1 MEEWTL
7 NLIIAAI
14 SFVIFIVLAAYV
26 FLGTLRDSVIFRPTR
41 GYLNRPDGEYRDVY
55 VGDVMTRWVENGS
68 EDVLFY
74 LHGNSGNI
82 DHRSYAVEFAELLG
96 VDLVLMDYRGYGKSK
111 GTPTIENMRQD
122 SDLVMDVILD
132 KYRKENV
139 IVMSESLGSIVSS
152 YLASRYK
159 VRGVIILAGISSFT
173 TLSKNT
179 SVSPIMQKLAAFTLG
194 TADKKSNASLLA
206 KAVTPVLVVH
216 SKTDEVVPFEC
227 ALENVSVC
235 PTARD
240 LVIIRGGHST
250 PKISREALSTILEF
264 AGLGSEDVERYDEWR
279 KDMEVIGL
287 SPDFRIVDK

>member
-14 SFVIFIVLAAYV
+14 SFVIFIVLAAYL

-41 GYLNRPDGEYRDVY
+41 GYLNKPEGEYRDVY
-55 VGDVMTRWVENGS
+55 VGDVMTRWFENGS

-82 DHRSYAVEFAELLG
+82 DHRGYAVEFAQLLG

-111 GTPTIENMRQD
+111 GTPTIENMRED
-122 SDLVMDVILD
+122 SDLVMGVILE
-132 KYRKENV
+132 KYRIGNV

-152 YLASRYK
+152 YLSSRYK

-173 TLSKNT
+173 TLSKHSST
-179 SVSPIMQKLAAFTLG
+179 SPLMRKVAAFTLG

-206 KAVTPVLVVH
+206 KAISPVLIVH
-216 SKTDEVVPFEC
+216 SKSDEVVPFEC
-227 ALENVSVC
+227 ALENVNIC

-240 LVIIRGGHST
+240 LVIIGGGHST
-250 PKISREALSTILEF
+250 PKISREALATILEF
-264 AGLGSEDVERYDEWR
+264 SGIDSEGLDQYDEWR
-279 KDMEVIGL
+279 KAMEVIGL
-287 SPDFRIVDK
+287 SQDFRIVDK